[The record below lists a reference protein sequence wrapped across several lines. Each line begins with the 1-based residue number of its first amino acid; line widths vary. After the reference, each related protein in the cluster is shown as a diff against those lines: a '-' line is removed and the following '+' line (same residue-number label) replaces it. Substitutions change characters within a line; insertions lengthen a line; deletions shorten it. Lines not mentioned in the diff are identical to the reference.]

1 MMRYCRGRMRMGAGL
16 ILAALLMAWLGGFA
30 WFIHQTTRSAGVP
43 RADGIVALTG
53 GADRI
58 EEALRLLA
66 DDQGSRLL
74 ISGIGGATELPALT
88 RRVGLDA
95 APLADRVTLGRTAMS
110 THGNALETA
119 AWARDNRIRTLIVVT
134 AFYHMPRV
142 LMELRGALPNVALI
156 PHPVGT
162 IRATEPARWPI
173 MRLLVEEYAKYL
185 VVSTGMSGWFSSR
198 AGRA

>member
-1 MMRYCRGRMRMGAGL
+1 MMRYCRGRMRMGVAL

-30 WFIHQTTRSAGVP
+30 WFIHQTTQSAGLP

-88 RRVGLDA
+88 RRVGLDP
-95 APLADRVTLGRTAMS
+95 APLADRVTLGRAAMS

-119 AWARDNRIRTLIVVT
+119 AWVRDNRIRTLIVVT
-134 AFYHMPRV
+134 AFYHMPRA
-142 LMELRGALPNVALI
+142 LIELRGALPGVALI
-156 PHPVGT
+156 PHPVGA
-162 IRATEPARWPI
+162 IRATEPGRWPI

-185 VVSTGMSGWFSSR
+185 VVSTGLSGWFPGR

>member
-1 MMRYCRGRMRMGAGL
+1 MRYCRGRMRMGVAL

-30 WFIHQTTRSAGVP
+30 WFIHQTTQSAGLP

-88 RRVGLDA
+88 RRVGLDP
-95 APLADRVTLGRTAMS
+95 APLADRVTLGRAAMS

-119 AWARDNRIRTLIVVT
+119 AWVRDNRIRTLIVVT
-134 AFYHMPRV
+134 AFYHMPRA
-142 LMELRGALPNVALI
+142 LIELRGALPGVALI
-156 PHPVGT
+156 PHPVGA
-162 IRATEPARWPI
+162 IRATEPGRWPI

-185 VVSTGMSGWFSSR
+185 VVSTGLSGWFPGR

>member
-1 MMRYCRGRMRMGAGL
+1 MRYCRGRMRMGVAL
-16 ILAALLMAWLGGFA
+16 ILAALFLAWLGGFA
-30 WFIHQTTRSAGVP
+30 WFIHQTTQSAGLP

-88 RRVGLDA
+88 RRVGLDP
-95 APLADRVTLGRTAMS
+95 APLADRVTLGRAAMS

-119 AWARDNRIRTLIVVT
+119 AWVRDNRIRTLIVVT
-134 AFYHMPRV
+134 AFYHMPRA
-142 LMELRGALPNVALI
+142 LIELRGALPGVALI
-156 PHPVGT
+156 PHPVGA
-162 IRATEPARWPI
+162 IRATEPGRWPI

-185 VVSTGMSGWFSSR
+185 VVSTGLSGWFPGR

>member
-1 MMRYCRGRMRMGAGL
+1 MMRYCRGRMRTGVVL
-16 ILAALLMAWLGGFA
+16 ILAALLVAWLGGFA
-30 WFIHQTTRSAGVP
+30 WFIHQTTRSAGLP

-88 RRVGLDA
+88 RRAGLDA
-95 APLADRVTLGRTAMS
+95 APLADRVTLGRAAMS

-119 AWARDNRIRTLIVVT
+119 AWVRDNRIRTLIVVT
-134 AFYHMPRV
+134 AFYHMPRA
-142 LMELRGALPNVALI
+142 LIELRWALPGVTLI
-156 PHPVGT
+156 PHPVGA
-162 IRATEPARWPI
+162 IRATEPGRWPI

-185 VVSTGMSGWFSSR
+185 VVSTGLSGWFPSR

>member
-1 MMRYCRGRMRMGAGL
+1 MGVAL

-30 WFIHQTTRSAGVP
+30 WFIHQTTQSAGLP

-88 RRVGLDA
+88 RRVGLDP
-95 APLADRVTLGRTAMS
+95 APLADRVTLGRAAMS

-119 AWARDNRIRTLIVVT
+119 AWVRDNRIRTLIVVT
-134 AFYHMPRV
+134 AFYHMPRA
-142 LMELRGALPNVALI
+142 LIELRGALPGVALI
-156 PHPVGT
+156 PHPVGA
-162 IRATEPARWPI
+162 IRATEPGRWPI

-185 VVSTGMSGWFSSR
+185 VVSTGLSGWFPGR

>member
-1 MMRYCRGRMRMGAGL
+1 MTRYCRGRMRMGVAL
-16 ILAALLMAWLGGFA
+16 ILAALFLAWLGGFA
-30 WFIHQTTRSAGVP
+30 WFIHQTTQSAGLP

-88 RRVGLDA
+88 RRVGLDP
-95 APLADRVTLGRTAMS
+95 APLADRVTLGRAAMS

-119 AWARDNRIRTLIVVT
+119 AWVRDNRIRTLIVVT
-134 AFYHMPRV
+134 AFYHMPRA
-142 LMELRGALPNVALI
+142 LIELRGALPGVALI
-156 PHPVGT
+156 PHPVGA
-162 IRATEPARWPI
+162 IRATEPGRWPI

-185 VVSTGMSGWFSSR
+185 VVSTGLSGWFPGR